1 MFNANS
7 KKYLNSAKPFH
18 VRSLGEQQ
26 TKLNIS
32 MSTRSME
39 LTDTE
44 IGTEIEIDTN
54 IETTANI

>member
-1 MFNANS
+1 MSGHWANS
-7 KKYLNSAKPFH
+7 RPNSIF
-18 VRSLGEQQ
+18 L
-26 TKLNIS
+26 

-39 LTDTE
+39 LPDNE